1 MWRVRSAH
9 ALTLSHRASARAY
22 LIYSLWG
29 TFQFALRKELGCK
42 EFVIMEK
49 KFLRTE
55 QLDQNSAVAN
65 YFLFFFSLKTA
76 WISLYF
82 LKKRSKMS
90 REASS
95 QGFLIESGE
104 TLDSTRTEDVRGKKL
119 RQPDSYWSWIVCA
132 VGAISDVIV
141 LGSAYC
147 FGMIFPHLLEEF
159 KQGKSNT
166 GRYYDSLLTL

>member
-9 ALTLSHRASARAY
+9 ALTLCHRASARAC
-22 LIYSLWG
+22 LISSLWG
-29 TFQFALRKELGCK
+29 TFQFALRKEIGCK

-65 YFLFFFSLKTA
+65 YFLFSFSLKTA

-82 LKKRSKMS
+82 LKQRSKMS

-104 TLDSTRTEDVRGKKL
+104 TLDSSKTEDVRGKKL

-166 GRYYDSLLTL
+166 GRYCDTLLTL

>member
-1 MWRVRSAH
+1 MK
-9 ALTLSHRASARAY
+9 
-22 LIYSLWG
+22 
-29 TFQFALRKELGCK
+29 Q
-42 EFVIMEK
+42 
-49 KFLRTE
+49 
-55 QLDQNSAVAN
+55 
-65 YFLFFFSLKTA
+65 
-76 WISLYF
+76 
-82 LKKRSKMS
+82 RSKMS

-104 TLDSTRTEDVRGKKL
+104 TLDSSKTEDVRGKKL

-166 GRYYDSLLTL
+166 GRYYDSLLTR